1 MPDLPKAT
9 ISIPAYNAEATISD
23 TLESILGQTYPNME
37 IIVSDNH
44 STDRTCEIVRSYK
57 DRGVRLVTCPVVYQ
71 PTGSPLDNTN
81 ASIGNWNSLVD
92 LGSGDLMT
100 IYHADDIYEKDIVAS
115 EVNFFLEHPEC
126 SAVFTGCTLIDET
139 GKFTSHDPVR
149 LPRALAGRNM
159 FEFRAV
165 LNGLMRDGLM
175 LVAPSIM
182 LRRGAWKTAGGLDIR
197 FEQAVDTEMWLRLA
211 KEGPIGIID
220 RPLVRRR
227 IHRRSDSYRG
237 RVAYRHATLPFINV
251 FQACLADPSVVPLV
265 DDCTMERYR
274 FYRAGEHARV
284 AINFLADGNL
294 DKWKE
299 HLAES
304 QDISMKGYARHTRRA
319 AAWIFAARCLALLGV
334 PGLGMPVARRF
345 FGNSIK

>member
-1 MPDLPKAT
+1 MPDPPRVT
-9 ISIPAYNAEATISD
+9 ISIPAYNAEDTISE
-23 TLESILGQTYPNME
+23 TLESILDQTYPNVE

-44 STDRTCEIVRSYK
+44 STDRTCEIVRSYNG
-57 DRGVRLVTCPVVYQ
+57 RGVRLVTCPVMYQ

-100 IYHADDIYEKDIVAS
+100 IYHADDVYEKDIVES

-126 SAVFTGCTLIDET
+126 SAVFTGCTLIDER

-149 LPRALAGRNM
+149 LPKALTGRSI
-159 FEFRAV
+159 FDFSAV

-182 LRRGAWKTAGGLDIR
+182 LRREAWRRAGRLDRR

-220 RPLVRRR
+220 QLLVRRR
-227 IHRRSDSYRG
+227 IHGKSDSSRG
-237 RVAYRHATLPFINV
+237 LIAYRHAMLPFIDV
-251 FQACLADPSVVPLV
+251 FEAYLADPSVVPLV
-265 DDCTMERYR
+265 EDCTMERYR
-274 FYRAGEHARV
+274 FYRAGEQARV
-284 AINFLADGNL
+284 AINFLADGNTE
-294 DKWKE
+294 KWKE
-299 HLAES
+299 CLSES
-304 QDISMKGYARHTRRA
+304 RDISLRGYAKHTRRA
-319 AAWIFAARCLALLGV
+319 AAWILVAQCLTFLETL
-334 PGLGMPVARRF
+334 GLGMPVARRF
-345 FGNSIK
+345 FGYSMK

>member
-1 MPDLPKAT
+1 MPDSPRAT
-9 ISIPAYNAEATISD
+9 ISIPAYNAEATISE

-57 DRGVRLVTCPVVYQ
+57 DRGVQLVTCPVVYQ
-71 PTGSPLDNTN
+71 STGSPLDNTN
-81 ASIGNWNSLVD
+81 ASVGNWNTLID

-100 IYHADDIYEKDIVAS
+100 IYHADDVYEKDIVES
-115 EVNFFLEHPEC
+115 EVNFILEHPEC
-126 SAVFTGCTLIDET
+126 SAVFTGCTLIDEW
-139 GKFTSHDPVR
+139 GKFRSHASVR
-149 LPRALAGRNM
+149 LTKALAGRSM
-159 FEFRAV
+159 FDFRGV

-182 LRRGAWKTAGGLDIR
+182 LRREAWRRAGGLDKR

-227 IHRRSDSYRG
+227 IHRRSDSSRG
-237 RVAYRHATLPFINV
+237 RVAYRHAMLPFINV
-251 FQACLADPSVVPLV
+251 FEAYLADPSVVPLV
-265 DDCTMERYR
+265 EDCTMERYR
-274 FYRAGEHARV
+274 FYRAGEQARV
-284 AINFLADGNL
+284 AINFLSDGNL

-304 QDISMKGYARHTRRA
+304 RDISLRGYARHTRRA
-319 AAWIFAARCLALLGV
+319 AAWILVAQCLALLGML
-334 PGLGMPVARRF
+334 GLGMPVARRI
-345 FGNSIK
+345 FGNSMK